1 MLGLGVRA
9 TSARMSD
16 GKGTKAK
23 GAPRPTGT
31 GEAARLQEALAARD
45 AALLELAQEKERTNA
60 LRLWV
65 RAAGEV
71 DPVRYPSEVGPDGAP
86 LRYVVADR
94 VNDGVKRLLGPL
106 HGRGKALLGRG
117 KKERDS

>member
-1 MLGLGVRA
+1 
-9 TSARMSD
+9 MSD
-16 GKGTKAK
+16 RKGTKAK
-23 GAPRPTGT
+23 GTARATGP
-31 GEAARLQEALAARD
+31 GEAGRLQEALAARD

-60 LRLWV
+60 LRLWA

-71 DPVRYPSEVGPDGAP
+71 DPVRYPGEVGPDGAP

-94 VNDGVKRLLGPL
+94 LNDGFKRLLGPL
-106 HGRGKALLGRG
+106 HERGKALLGGAG